1 MDNSLLPQLAEPD
14 LLRIVVMINYVET
27 FEFMVK
33 CKNGVSL
40 KVLKD
45 KF

>member
-1 MDNSLLPQLAEPD
+1 MDNSLLPELAQPD
-14 LLRIVVMINYVET
+14 LLRIVVMIHYQET

-40 KVLKD
+40 KLLKD